1 MSAKAPRPPK
11 EPRPPKAGRG
21 AGEPA
26 KRRRAAPEPPPP
38 PPEEEPEPLPTD
50 LEIGRVVAPLELL
63 SFVSGVMTLEPGDV
77 IMTGTPPGVGPVS
90 AGQVVTI
97 AVEGVGSLSNTIS
110 S

>member
-1 MSAKAPRPPK
+1 VTAPLDGVEVQR
-11 EPRPPKAGRG
+11 
-21 AGEPA
+21 
-26 KRRRAAPEPPPP
+26 
-38 PPEEEPEPLPTD
+38 
-50 LEIGRVVAPLELL
+50 GRVGEMIVAPLELL